1 MLLKINILL
10 TSVCISAF
18 MLIYFST
25 FLHLWDKVM
34 KTRITELLG
43 IEHPIVLPGMSWIS
57 KPELVAAVSNAGGL
71 GILATGPLSQEET
84 RAAIKKIRELTDKP
98 FGIGATLLMPG
109 AKENAKVGIEEQV
122 PVINFSLGKGAWIVE
137 QVHAYGGKVIATVVN
152 EKHAKSAQS
161 IGADALMVTGH
172 EAAAHGG
179 DVTSLVLVPA
189 IASAVDIPVIATGG
203 FADGRGLIAAL
214 SLGAEGVAMGSRFAT
229 SQESALHNDVKQVI
243 TGKSENDT
251 IYSKNFD
258 GLYARVLKTPA
269 SIKATKK
276 PMNFALAL
284 FKSVKAA
291 KMVDLP
297 FWKLV
302 AGVFVQFDK
311 IKQLSYF
318 GAATEKLEAAT
329 INGDLTTGV
338 QFIGQS
344 QGLINDVPSVA
355 IIVERIMTEA
365 DNVIKKLAKQ

>member
-1 MLLKINILL
+1 
-10 TSVCISAF
+10 
-18 MLIYFST
+18 
-25 FLHLWDKVM
+25 
-34 KTRITELLG
+34 
-43 IEHPIVLPGMSWIS
+43 
-57 KPELVAAVSNAGGL
+57 
-71 GILATGPLSQEET
+71 
-84 RAAIKKIRELTDKP
+84 
-98 FGIGATLLMPG
+98 
-109 AKENAKVGIEEQV
+109 
-122 PVINFSLGKGAWIVE
+122 
-137 QVHAYGGKVIATVVN
+137 
-152 EKHAKSAQS
+152 
-161 IGADALMVTGH
+161 
-172 EAAAHGG
+172 
-179 DVTSLVLVPA
+179 
-189 IASAVDIPVIATGG
+189 
-203 FADGRGLIAAL
+203 
-214 SLGAEGVAMGSRFAT
+214 
-229 SQESALHNDVKQVI
+229 
-243 TGKSENDT
+243 

-329 INGDLTTGV
+329 IAGNLTTGV

-355 IIVERIMTEA
+355 VIVERVMSEA
-365 DNVIKKLAKQ
+365 DKVINKLAKQG

>member
-1 MLLKINILL
+1 
-10 TSVCISAF
+10 
-18 MLIYFST
+18 
-25 FLHLWDKVM
+25 M
-34 KTRITELLG
+34 KTRITELLN
-43 IEHPIVLPGMSWIS
+43 IAHPIVLPGMSWIS

-84 RAAIKKIRELTDKP
+84 RTAIRKIRQLTDKP

-109 AKENAKVGIEEQV
+109 AKENAKVAIAEQV
-122 PVINFSLGKGAWIVE
+122 PVINFSLGKGDWIVE

-152 EKHAKSAQS
+152 EKHAKSAEA

-189 IASAVDIPVIATGG
+189 IAKAVSIPVIATGG
-203 FADGRGLIAAL
+203 FANGQGLMAAL
-214 SLGAEGVAMGSRFAT
+214 ALGAEGVAMGSRFAT
-229 SQESALHNDVKQVI
+229 SQESALHHSVKEVI
-243 TGKSENDT
+243 TAKSENDT

-269 SIKATKK
+269 SEKATKR

-284 FKSVKAA
+284 VKSLKAA

-297 FWKLV
+297 LPKLI

-329 INGDLTTGV
+329 IHGDLNVGV

-344 QGLINDVPSVA
+344 QGLINDIPTVDEIVKR
-355 IIVERIMTEA
+355 IISEA
-365 DNVIKKLAKQ
+365 EDTLQSLQKQAS

>member
-1 MLLKINILL
+1 
-10 TSVCISAF
+10 
-18 MLIYFST
+18 
-25 FLHLWDKVM
+25 M

-84 RAAIKKIRELTDKP
+84 RAAIRQIRELTDKP

-109 AKENAKVGIEEQV
+109 AKENAKIGIEEQV
-122 PVINFSLGKGAWIVE
+122 PVINFSLGKGDWIVE

-152 EKHAKSAQS
+152 EKHAKSAQAV
-161 IGADALMVTGH
+161 GADALMVTGH

-189 IASAVDIPVIATGG
+189 IATAVDIPVIATGG

-243 TGKSENDT
+243 TKKSENDT

-284 FKSVKAA
+284 LKAA

-297 FWKLV
+297 LWKLV

-344 QGLINDVPSVA
+344 QGLIHDVPDVA
-355 IIVERIMTEA
+355 VIVERIMTEA
-365 DNVIKKLAKQ
+365 NEVVNGLAKR